1 MRVTIDGRDYV
12 LKEDTF
18 RLTSEHFEAADKW
31 PDRYEAIKWA
41 MDAQA
46 SVAEMKAWHRANH
59 GEDLAEPEPKKK
71 IEQLPVPSRK
81 PGKVLF

>member
-18 RLTSEHFEAADKW
+18 RLTIEHFEAADKW
-31 PDRYEAIKWA
+31 PDRCEAIKWA
-41 MDAQA
+41 MEVQA
-46 SVAEMKAWHRANH
+46 TVAEMKAWHRAIH

-71 IEQLPVPSRK
+71 VEPLPVP
-81 PGKVLF
+81 GKRRSLFS